1 MICQAS
7 SLFCGGAGQARQFY
21 PAYSEDDF
29 RGEATLGFRPED
41 FFVARRNG
49 ALVGVIGLWD
59 QSSYKQTIARGY
71 AGWLRWAR
79 PAYNIAARLS
89 ARAPLPNA
97 GEKILHAYASFVCV
111 ADEDTEVFRA
121 LLRRVCAVA
130 AERGYSY
137 LMAGF
142 DERDPLLAVA
152 RAHPHI
158 AYRSR
163 VFIAGWPKDPDN
175 QPNQF
180 ERFYEQLDDRIPY
193 FEIAAL

>member
-1 MICQAS
+1 LPAIVAF
-7 SLFCGGAGQARQFY
+7 LRRGGAARQFY
-21 PAYSEDDF
+21 PAYSEEDF
-29 RGEATLGFRPED
+29 YSEATLGFRPED

-49 ALVGVIGLWD
+49 TLVGVIGLWD
-59 QSSYKQTIARGY
+59 QSSYKQTIVRGY

-79 PAYNIAARLS
+79 PAYNLAARLS
-89 ARAPLPNA
+89 ARPALPDV

-111 ADEDTEVFRA
+111 AGDDPDVFRA

-142 DERDPLLAVA
+142 DERDPLLEVA
-152 RAHPHI
+152 RAYPHI
-158 AYRSR
+158 AYPSR
-163 VFIAGWPKDPDN
+163 VFIAGWENNSDD